1 MTNKEN
7 KMSKLRIIA
16 ILTILI
22 LAFSST
28 ITISFSQPLSAT
40 DATGFTL
47 SLSQPPNRIISLA
60 PGNTEIL
67 FALGL
72 NDKIVGV
79 TTYCDEPIEALKK
92 EKIGNVTEID
102 LEKILTLQPDLILAS
117 SLTPE
122 ETVARLH
129 ELSLPVFTLKSDTI
143 EEVIEDIT
151 KVAVLSGVEIP
162 GSNLIKTMKDQLK
175 KINDLSQSIP
185 DYQKPLVFHI
195 IWHDPIWTA
204 GNSTFINEFITLAGG
219 KNLAED
225 IQGYSTIDFE
235 EILKRNPSII
245 TVIENHGKNEEN
257 QLYQFVT
264 TDNRLQTV
272 AAIKNNQ
279 VYLIDSNLVSRPGP
293 RVVSALQYFAQIIHP
308 EIFGEYQNQEINSK

>member
-1 MTNKEN
+1 
-7 KMSKLRIIA
+7 
-16 ILTILI
+16 
-22 LAFSST
+22 
-28 ITISFSQPLSAT
+28 
-40 DATGFTL
+40 
-47 SLSQPPNRIISLA
+47 
-60 PGNTEIL
+60 
-67 FALGL
+67 
-72 NDKIVGV
+72 
-79 TTYCDEPIEALKK
+79 
-92 EKIGNVTEID
+92 D

-151 KVAVLSGVEIP
+151 KVAVLSGVEIS

>member
-1 MTNKEN
+1 MPNKES
-7 KMSKLRIIA
+7 KMSKLKVIT

-22 LAFSST
+22 LVFSSKV
-28 ITISFSQPLSAT
+28 SYSQPLSAT

-47 SLSQPPNRIISLA
+47 NLSQPPNRIISLA

-79 TTYCDEPIEALKK
+79 TTYCDEPSEALEK

-122 ETVARLH
+122 ETVIRLH
-129 ELSLPVFTLKSDTI
+129 ELGLPVFTLKSETI
-143 EEVIEDIT
+143 EQVIEDMT
-151 KVAVLSGVEIP
+151 KVSVLSGAEAS
-162 GSNLIKTMKDQLK
+162 GSTIVKTMKDNLK
-175 KINDLSQSIP
+175 KINDLAQSIP

-195 IWHDPIWTA
+195 IWHDPIWIA
-204 GNSTFINEFITLAGG
+204 GNNTFINEFITLAGG

-235 EILKRNPSII
+235 EILRRNPSII

-264 TDNRLQTV
+264 KDNRFQTV
-272 AAIKNNQ
+272 DAVKNNR
-279 VYLIDSNLVSRPGP
+279 VYTIDSNLVSRPGP
-293 RVVSALQYFAQIIHP
+293 RVVAALQCFAQIIHP
-308 EIFGEYQNQEINSK
+308 EIFGEYQNQKINTK

>member
-1 MTNKEN
+1 MN
-7 KMSKLRIIA
+7 KLRIFA
-16 ILTILI
+16 LLTILI
-22 LAFSST
+22 FVFSS
-28 ITISFSQPLSAT
+28 IISYSQPRSAT

-47 SLSQPPNRIISLA
+47 SLSQPPSRIISLA

-79 TTYCDEPIEALKK
+79 TTYCDEPLEALEK

-102 LEKILTLQPDLILAS
+102 LEKILSLQPELILAS
-117 SLTPE
+117 SLTPD
-122 ETVARLH
+122 ETILRLH
-129 ELSLPVFTLKSDTI
+129 ELKLPVFTLKSETI
-143 EEVIEDIT
+143 EQVIEDIT
-151 KVAVLSGVEIP
+151 KVAVLTGVETT
-162 GSNLIKTMKDQLK
+162 GLRLTEAMKEQVK
-175 KINDLSQSIP
+175 KISDLTQSIP
-185 DYQKPLVFHI
+185 DHQKPVVLHI

-204 GNSTFINEFITLAGG
+204 GNNTFINEFITLAGG

-235 EILKRNPSII
+235 EILRRNPSII

-264 TDNRLQTV
+264 TDNRLKTV
-272 AAIKNNQ
+272 DAVKNNR

-293 RVVSALQYFAQIIHP
+293 RVVTALQSFAQIIHP
-308 EIFGEYQNQEINSK
+308 EIFGEYNIQK